1 MKKYFK
7 IVTVAF
13 IFSVFATGCGDS
25 GVTVSDAWVRE
36 VPPGI
41 ETTALYMKI
50 SNNSSENEKLLSIE
64 SELADNA
71 EIHETS
77 VNKDGISRMR
87 QIQTV
92 EIPASGSVSMKPGG
106 IHVMLIG
113 LKDRI
118 ENGQDIKVV
127 LKFQNTG
134 TREITAKVK
143 GFDDK

>member
-1 MKKYFK
+1 MRKYFK

-13 IFSVFATGCGDS
+13 ILSVFAAGCGNS
-25 GVTVSDAWVRE
+25 GVTVTDAWVRE
-36 VPPGI
+36 VPAGI
-41 ETTALYMKI
+41 ETTALYMEI
-50 SNNSSENEKLLSIE
+50 ENNTSETEKLLSVE
-64 SELADNA
+64 SEIAGTA

-77 VNKDGISRMR
+77 VNKDGISRMQ

-92 EIPASGSVSMKPGG
+92 EIPASGSVVMKPGAT
-106 IHVMLIG
+106 HVMLIG
-113 LKDRI
+113 LRDKI

-134 TREITAKVK
+134 TREIMAKVK